1 MKEKIPAYVIGH
13 IKVKDAGKWAE
24 YRSQVPGTLAPW
36 GADLVCRGK
45 RLNILSGEHHYP
57 DMVVIRFPDSDS
69 VSKWFNSNAYQAL
82 IPLRDQAAEI
92 VLVSY
97 ESAG

>member
-1 MKEKIPAYVIGH
+1 
-13 IKVKDAGKWAE
+13 
-24 YRSQVPGTLAPW
+24 
-36 GADLVCRGK
+36 
-45 RLNILSGEHHYP
+45 
-57 DMVVIRFPDSDS
+57 MVVIRFPDSDS
-69 VSKWFNSNAYQAL
+69 VSNWFNSKAYQAL